1 MLTQAETKIW
11 RSLRRRKGRAA
22 TGLFL
27 AEGFRV
33 VAELVAEECVKA
45 TILCAKSARN
55 QPMAIDLL
63 ERARTRGHR
72 IEVVGDALI
81 DSIADAVTPQ
91 PLLAIAEVPHRNWD
105 DIGLGLIL
113 VLDSVQDPGNVGT
126 LIRTA
131 AAVGAAGVIGVGTV
145 ADPWAPK
152 AVRASAGAVL
162 KVAVFRADTT
172 DALVELKRRDVPL
185 WVASADGESIGRA
198 ESSPGCLA
206 LALGSEATG
215 VSPELRGQAVR
226 TVSVHMAGG
235 VESLNVSAAGAILL
249 DRLTGD

>member
-1 MLTQAETKIW
+1 
-11 RSLRRRKGRAA
+11 
-22 TGLFL
+22 
-27 AEGFRV
+27 
-33 VAELVAEECVKA
+33 
-45 TILCAKSARN
+45 
-55 QPMAIDLL
+55 
-63 ERARTRGHR
+63 
-72 IEVVGDALI
+72 
-81 DSIADAVTPQ
+81 
-91 PLLAIAEVPHRNWD
+91 
-105 DIGLGLIL
+105 

-145 ADPWAPK
+145 ADPWGPK

-162 KVAVFRADTT
+162 KVAVFRANTT

-198 ESSPGCLA
+198 ESSPECLA